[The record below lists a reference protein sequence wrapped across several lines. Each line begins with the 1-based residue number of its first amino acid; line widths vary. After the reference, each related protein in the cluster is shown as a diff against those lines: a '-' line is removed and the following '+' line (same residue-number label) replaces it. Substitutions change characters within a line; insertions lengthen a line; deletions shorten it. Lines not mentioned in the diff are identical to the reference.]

1 MKKRWH
7 HLHPQT
13 QNEKAGLRG
22 IQVNISRA
30 PDRLQWLI
38 IYWLSQRSVPLTPLL
53 PLWEAPSSNTDTPQ
67 YNTTPIQ
74 FYEVTVFRSWS
85 RYDLRPLTQLGETVR
100 VKPIAFSSIQ
110 FVLLSPIHITEYNG
124 WLERVTIYW
133 GSKSPSS
140 QAHCRPP
147 PLNLCF
153 DNLECQEMKC
163 PWPANLVLIALF
175 AQKFLFKLVQTKF
188 HRIIS

>member
-30 PDRLQWLI
+30 PDRWQWPI

-53 PLWEAPSSNTDTPQ
+53 PPWEAPSSNMDTPQ

-74 FYEVTVFRSWS
+74 FYEVTIFRST
-85 RYDLRPLTQLGETVR
+85 YDLRPLTPLGETVR
-100 VKPIAFSSIQ
+100 RPIAFSSIQ

-133 GSKSPSS
+133 GSKSLFS
-140 QAHCRPP
+140 QVHYEPH
-147 PLNLCF
+147 L
-153 DNLECQEMKC
+153 
-163 PWPANLVLIALF
+163 
-175 AQKFLFKLVQTKF
+175 
-188 HRIIS
+188 